1 MVILVF
7 GLLFLISL
15 MFHLLINGDSVV
27 IVDDSM
33 VVMIMVQFG
42 SIEMDGGLF
51 SHSLINS
58 IGSGVS

>member
-1 MVILVF
+1 
-7 GLLFLISL
+7 
-15 MFHLLINGDSVV
+15 MFHLLIDGDSVV

-51 SHSLINS
+51 SHSLSNS
-58 IGSGVS
+58 IV